1 MDEPSGL
8 DRTAET
14 VGFDYCKDWEEVGE
28 GEGGRQ
34 FGWRSVRRSLLG
46 GTLGWRRGLTGN
58 ASLRSHTEL
67 GLGFGFGFGLGLFHR
82 CRDDRRSLS
91 AIGRGHHGTATKKGN
106 LRKMKQNWKAINR

>member
-1 MDEPSGL
+1 M

-14 VGFDYCKDWEEVGE
+14 VGFGYCKDWEEVGE

-46 GTLGWRRGLTGN
+46 ETLGWRRGLTGSG
-58 ASLRSHTEL
+58 SLRSQTEL
-67 GLGFGFGFGLGLFHR
+67 GLGFGFGLGLFHR

-91 AIGRGHHGTATKKGN
+91 AIGRGQHDTATKKGD
-106 LRKMKQNWKAINR
+106 LRKNEAKLEGYK